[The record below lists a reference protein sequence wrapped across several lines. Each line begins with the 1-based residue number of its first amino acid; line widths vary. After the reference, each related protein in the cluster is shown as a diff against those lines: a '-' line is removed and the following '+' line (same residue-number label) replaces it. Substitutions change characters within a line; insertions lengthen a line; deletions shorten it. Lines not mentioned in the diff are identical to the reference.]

1 MRNESTK
8 PTRSSAAPFGVAFDR
23 YAQIMSFATRN
34 SCRIDSRRVAE
45 LTNVCLRSAQ
55 RYLIQLE
62 KQGYLIGDNE
72 IPRGFRPSDKAK
84 QLFGANP

>member
-1 MRNESTK
+1 M
-8 PTRSSAAPFGVAFDR
+8 
-23 YAQIMSFATRN
+23 
-34 SCRIDSRRVAE
+34 AE

-55 RYLIQLE
+55 RYLVQLE

-84 QLFGANP
+84 QLFGAQG